1 MIWTALQEW
10 WCILPHWLCNETKS
24 LPTSPPFPSLISC
37 LLPSIRPPLSPHLLF
52 ATCTG
57 TESPVSLRD
66 TSICSTVDI
75 YGQARSLSFIWFFFS
90 RSCFRP
96 SPSSARVSQ
105 WLMTP
110 QVRLK
115 RLKVW
120 HLSTGPAAW
129 MLTSMWCDTHRHMCV
144 HLWAV
149 MQFLEKEEKNPKK
162 TKHTVKCMTRVFPPV
177 GSTTRFIHLLWLAL
191 HSDVPPFFLA
201 LIGLRIDV
209 FLQFTWHNYH
219 QLDFFD
225 LLVYF
230 LMQCKIFHLSTEP
243 PHNFLFIFSFV
254 FHLWKGRR
262 LCRLWQKLQVQGN

>member
-10 WCILPHWLCNETKS
+10 WCVLPHWLCNETKS

-149 MQFLEKEEKNPKK
+149 MQFLEKEEKNPQKDK
-162 TKHTVKCMTRVFPPV
+162 TYCQMYDQSISPCWFYYQVHTFTVI
-177 GSTTRFIHLLWLAL
+177 GSPFRCPALFFGPDWLT
-191 HSDVPPFFLA
+191 HWCVSSVH
-201 LIGLRIDV
+201 V
-209 FLQFTWHNYH
+209 T
-219 QLDFFD
+219 
-225 LLVYF
+225 
-230 LMQCKIFHLSTEP
+230 
-243 PHNFLFIFSFV
+243 
-254 FHLWKGRR
+254 
-262 LCRLWQKLQVQGN
+262 